1 MDTEYEVIIVGTG
14 AAGLFA
20 ALSLPRNTKILMIT
34 KEEVKHSDSYLAQG
48 GISVLKNDEDYDI
61 YFEDTMRAGRFE
73 NCEQSVEVMLQA
85 SREIIKELVS
95 YGVEFDRDAN
105 GEPAYTREGGHTV
118 FRILHH
124 KDVTGK
130 EITSKLIHCV
140 LQRNN
145 IHIKEY
151 TTMID
156 LIEADNTCQGIV
168 VEENDGTRQ
177 CIYAKATILATG
189 GIGGLFEN
197 STNFRHISGDSFA
210 IALGH
215 HVELE
220 DIDYI
225 QIHPTTLY
233 SKKEGRRFL
242 ISESVRGEGAVLLNE
257 EGNRFVDELLP
268 RDIVTDA
275 IKKEMDKYHMPYVYL
290 SMMHMSKKEIEQR
303 FPNIYQR
310 CLEEGYDLSKEPIP
324 VTPAQHYLMGGIH
337 TDTQGQTSMKH
348 LYAVG
353 ETACNGVHGR
363 NRLAS
368 NSLLESLVFS
378 KRGAESIAKEIKNVN
393 IAKIVVDTD
402 SYPNQK
408 MRKENSRR
416 LIMEEIQRRD
426 GEFYAKWCDSENQHR

>member
-168 VEENDGTRQ
+168 
-177 CIYAKATILATG
+177 
-189 GIGGLFEN
+189 
-197 STNFRHISGDSFA
+197 
-210 IALGH
+210 
-215 HVELE
+215 
-220 DIDYI
+220 
-225 QIHPTTLY
+225 
-233 SKKEGRRFL
+233 
-242 ISESVRGEGAVLLNE
+242 
-257 EGNRFVDELLP
+257 
-268 RDIVTDA
+268 
-275 IKKEMDKYHMPYVYL
+275 
-290 SMMHMSKKEIEQR
+290 
-303 FPNIYQR
+303 
-310 CLEEGYDLSKEPIP
+310 
-324 VTPAQHYLMGGIH
+324 
-337 TDTQGQTSMKH
+337 
-348 LYAVG
+348 
-353 ETACNGVHGR
+353 
-363 NRLAS
+363 
-368 NSLLESLVFS
+368 
-378 KRGAESIAKEIKNVN
+378 
-393 IAKIVVDTD
+393 
-402 SYPNQK
+402 
-408 MRKENSRR
+408 
-416 LIMEEIQRRD
+416 
-426 GEFYAKWCDSENQHR
+426 